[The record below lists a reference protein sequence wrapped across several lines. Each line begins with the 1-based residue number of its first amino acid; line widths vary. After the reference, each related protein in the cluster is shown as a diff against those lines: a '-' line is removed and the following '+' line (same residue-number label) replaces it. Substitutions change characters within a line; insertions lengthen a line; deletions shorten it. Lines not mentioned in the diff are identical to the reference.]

1 MVKNK
6 TIAECTI
13 HGEGILSLIRH
24 TVDNKKHYYT
34 VYKNDR
40 EIEDGIY
47 TNLFD
52 ATKRFKEEIH
62 NHII

>member
-1 MVKNK
+1 MVKEK
-6 TIAECTI
+6 TLAECTI
-13 HGEGILSLIRH
+13 YGEGNFALVRH
-24 TVDNKKHYYT
+24 TVDNKKHYYS
-34 VYKNDR
+34 VYKNNC
-40 EIEDGIY
+40 EMSEGIY